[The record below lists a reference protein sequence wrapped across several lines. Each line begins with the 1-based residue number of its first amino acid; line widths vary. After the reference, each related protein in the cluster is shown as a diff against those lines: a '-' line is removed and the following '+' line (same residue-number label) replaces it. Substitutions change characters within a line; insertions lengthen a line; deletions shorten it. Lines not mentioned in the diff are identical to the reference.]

1 MARGRVLVSV
11 SYEGEEG
18 GAELLPDTPAT
29 EEEGSTELRQRRPVD
44 VGQVSFSSLTGKDR
58 CQHLN
63 T

>member
-18 GAELLPDTPAT
+18 GAELLADTPRG
-29 EEEGSTELRQRRPVD
+29 EEGSTELRQRRPVD
-44 VGQVSFSSLTGKDR
+44 VGQVSFSSLTGKDH

>member
-1 MARGRVLVSV
+1 MSRGRVLVSV

-18 GAELLPDTPAT
+18 GAELLADTPAM
-29 EEEGSTELRQRRPVD
+29 EEEGTTELRQRRPVD
-44 VGQVSFSSLTGKDR
+44 VGQVNSSLTGKDH

>member
-18 GAELLPDTPAT
+18 GAELLADTPNT

-44 VGQVSFSSLTGKDR
+44 VGQVGSLLTDKDH
-58 CQHLN
+58 CLHLN